1 MAYEQGLSGLT
12 AASNDLNVIGNNI
25 ANADT
30 VGYKASVAQFADM
43 YANSVATSVNN
54 QIGIG
59 TMLNTVAQDFSQGT
73 IQTSNSS
80 LNVAI
85 NGNGFFQMSNN
96 GVATYSRD
104 GEFQRNAQGY
114 IVNAQGSHLMGY
126 AAGPTGV
133 LNTAQTVPLAA
144 PTTNIAPVATSAITG
159 QFNLN
164 SQDPT
169 NSAAAFSYTTP
180 STYNYTTS
188 VQAYDSL
195 GGSQDVAMYF
205 VKTAA
210 NTWEAY
216 AGVSGS
222 APSDLGAVTFN
233 TSGQIQATNVSAA
246 AGGAAT
252 ANLGQ
257 FQFTV
262 PNADGSA
269 SPQALTLNLSGSTQY
284 GGANGINN
292 LTQYGYASGT
302 LSTFTI
308 GANGMLTGNYS
319 NGQTAT
325 LGQIVIANFAD
336 PNGLVNMG
344 GNQSVSYTHLTLPTN
359 GW

>member
-188 VQAYDSL
+188 VQA
-195 GGSQDVAMYF
+195 
-205 VKTAA
+205 
-210 NTWEAY
+210 
-216 AGVSGS
+216 
-222 APSDLGAVTFN
+222 
-233 TSGQIQATNVSAA
+233 
-246 AGGAAT
+246 
-252 ANLGQ
+252 
-257 FQFTV
+257 
-262 PNADGSA
+262 
-269 SPQALTLNLSGSTQY
+269 
-284 GGANGINN
+284 
-292 LTQYGYASGT
+292 
-302 LSTFTI
+302 
-308 GANGMLTGNYS
+308 
-319 NGQTAT
+319 
-325 LGQIVIANFAD
+325 
-336 PNGLVNMG
+336 
-344 GNQSVSYTHLTLPTN
+344 
-359 GW
+359 